1 MIRAVLAAVAMMTI
15 VALGGA
21 AHAGFILTTYPTP
34 PNTWGGSDATFG
46 VSGFAIEDFE
56 DTALIPG
63 LQVGWS
69 GGTPFSP
76 SGTLPDTFDPSID
89 DPNGAAIGFTSAFYD
104 YPNHN
109 PATDSSVWD
118 GTHSLVSGA
127 GNETYSYCCG
137 GADWGD
143 VDLVFTTPVTSVG
156 FSLQQNENDI
166 AVLINGFPTLL
177 ALPGSNAG
185 RFGYVRIDATGGDT
199 ISSIKLDNGPGDG
212 WAIDHLAFSVASVP
226 EPASLLLLGVGLA
239 AVGVTGTRRGR
250 TRRE

>member
-1 MIRAVLAAVAMMTI
+1 MMTTL
-15 VALGGA
+15 ALGGA
-21 AHAGFILTTYPTP
+21 AHAGFTLTPYPTP

-46 VSGFAIEDFE
+46 VSGFTIEDFE
-56 DTALIPG
+56 DTTLIPG
-63 LQVGWS
+63 LQIGWS
-69 GGTPFSP
+69 GGTLFAP
-76 SGTLPDTFDPSID
+76 SGTLPDTFDPATDDAFAAASI
-89 DPNGAAIGFTSAFYD
+89 PGFTSAFYD

-127 GNETYSYCCG
+127 GNVTYSYPDG
-137 GADWGD
+137 TNWKD

-156 FSLQQNENDI
+156 FSLQQNENNV
-166 AVLINGFPTLL
+166 AVLINGLPTLL
-177 ALPGSNAG
+177 VLPGGNAG
-185 RFGYVRIDATGGDT
+185 RYGYVRIDATGGDT
-199 ISSIKLDNGPGDG
+199 ISSIKLDNNGGDG

-226 EPASLLLLGVGLA
+226 EPTSLLLLGVGLA